1 MSDSSNISSGLSSAA
16 ADAAKRLNQ
25 PIADAARL
33 ENALAGAIDPRKLL
47 DNLAEVW
54 RTTNDG
60 ARTILESHGFGPI
73 LAKLAVGDAATAG
86 RADEAEGAPLA
97 SVDRF
102 TLADGHIRIRTF
114 NPVLNESLRAPK
126 AVLDGV
132 AKAIDAFLP
141 TADND
146 VLGVLYRSDPLAY
159 AKKWLAEEAPKI
171 DAYIRRHFGASRPKY
186 IVNSGIGAN
195 EQFSYFVSALANAR
209 DDQSRPNQSRAD
221 QSRDRKGAVP
231 FQTDSLTVTQSKAP
245 NNAPIWLL
253 ANSPRDIVQLPADA
267 TIDNTLF
274 MEFSRSGIT
283 QETVKQHELTPRA
296 ARRIVFANSGPLRE
310 LALRDGNLLLELP
323 DEVSGRYG
331 RNKTPILMAPMYAAG
346 LDVPAYWH
354 QIDRACATMPLSD
367 AASTPVALA
376 RYLRVQQLRHGVN
389 HIYLGSNDPLLVRSA
404 DEFCQYWNEGVNRD
418 GNDIT
423 MSRYLGLP
431 RDSHM
436 NLEAILG
443 TSERKMAVF
452 LLRTGG
458 IGTHPLLMPT
468 ADAIDPAHK
477 GLSAGDVDLIL
488 ALANVKRCSEKMPTI
503 LIAVEALDLKASAW
517 LGQLWADVT
526 LVYSRLIGV
535 DAGSNPEVKAV
546 RTRAAEWLADKSA
559 AMKLMD

>member
-1 MSDSSNISSGLSSAA
+1 MSDSSNLSSRLTNAA
-16 ADAAKRLNQ
+16 ADAGKRLNQ
-25 PIADAARL
+25 PIADASRL

-60 ARTILESHGFGPI
+60 ARAILESHGFGPI
-73 LAKLAVGDAATAG
+73 LAKLASIPATTAA
-86 RADEAEGAPLA
+86 RADDVEGSPAA
-97 SVDRF
+97 RVDHFR
-102 TLADGHIRIRTF
+102 LADGRIRIRTF
-114 NPVLNESLRAPK
+114 NPALNESMRAPK

-141 TADND
+141 TAEND
-146 VLGVLYRSDPLAY
+146 VLGVLYRRDPLAY

-171 DAYIRRHFGASRPKY
+171 DAYVRKHFGPSGPKY

-195 EQFSYFVSALANAR
+195 EQFNYFVSALANAR
-209 DDQSRPNQSRAD
+209 TD
-221 QSRDRKGAVP
+221 QSRDRTVAVAFP
-231 FQTDSLTVTQSKAP
+231 TDSFSQNQSNAP
-245 NNAPIWLL
+245 NSAPIWLL

-267 TIDNTLF
+267 AIDNTLF

-346 LDVPAYWH
+346 LDVSAYWH
-354 QIDRACATMPLSD
+354 EIERACAAMPLSD
-367 AASTPVALA
+367 AASPPVTLA
-376 RYLRVQQLRHGVN
+376 RYIRVQQLRNGVN
-389 HIYLGSNDPLLVRSA
+389 HVYLGSNDPLLQRSA

-458 IGTHPLLMPT
+458 IGTHPLLLPA
-468 ADAIDPAHK
+468 ADVIDPAHN
-477 GLSAGDVDLIL
+477 GLSAADVDLIL

-503 LIAVEALDLKASAW
+503 LIAVDAPDLHASAW

-526 LVYSRLIGV
+526 LVYSRIIGV

-546 RTRAAEWLADKSA
+546 RTRAAEWLADKRA